1 MDRRTFLKSTGVV
14 IGVLGTGGVLAAC
27 GENAAASIPEGDP
40 TWNVITASFP
50 ELLVGERRRFAF
62 AVTDL
67 ENNPVDSQSIEV
79 YTRTPDGEVTGGPY
93 PVDAFG
99 AGDIGL
105 PIYRTF
111 VDVEAEGPVELV
123 AVEGDDFGAQIMN
136 AVPEE
141 RSQVAI
147 AGSEATSTATPT
159 VDDDRGMEEL
169 CTLRPEDCSM
179 HEHSLDEALAS
190 GVPIMMMFATP
201 AYCQTAVCGPAVETL
216 ETVRASRDWG
226 DIAFIHAEIFT
237 DAGETVAEH
246 VRDWDLPSEPWLFS
260 IGRDGRIVARVDGPM
275 VEAELIE
282 LAEELL

>member
-1 MDRRTFLKSTGVV
+1 MDRRTFLKSTGVLL
-14 IGVLGTGGVLAAC
+14 GVLGAGGALTAC
-27 GENAAASIPEGDP
+27 GGGGAAIPEGTP

-67 ENNPVDSQSIEV
+67 ENNPVDSQDIEI
-79 YTRTPDGEVTGGPY
+79 YTRNPDGEVTGGPY

-99 AGDIGL
+99 AGAVGL

-111 VDVEAEGPVELV
+111 VDVEDEGPVELV
-123 AVEGDDFGAQIMN
+123 AVQGEDFGTQVMN
-136 AVPEE
+136 AVPPE
-141 RSQVAI
+141 RSQIAI
-147 AGSEATSTATPT
+147 PGSEATSTATPT
-159 VDDDRGMEEL
+159 VDDDLGMAEL

-179 HEHSLDEALAS
+179 HDHSLDEALAE

-216 ETVRASRDWG
+216 ENVRASRDWG

-246 VRDWDLPSEPWLFS
+246 VRDWDLPSEPWLFT
-260 IGRDGRIVARVDGPM
+260 IGRDGRIVSRVDGPM
-275 VEAELIE
+275 VEAELTE

>member
-14 IGVLGTGGVLAAC
+14 LGVLGTGGMLAAC
-27 GENAAASIPEGDP
+27 GEGAAIPDGTP

-67 ENNPVDSQSIEV
+67 ENNPVDSQGIEV
-79 YTRTPDGEVTGGPY
+79 YTRTPDGEITGGPY

-99 AGDIGL
+99 AGAVGL

-123 AVEGDDFGAQIMN
+123 AVEGDDFGGQIMN
-136 AVPEE
+136 AVTPE
-141 RSQVAI
+141 RSQIPI
-147 AGSEATSTATPT
+147 AGSQATPSATPT
-159 VDDDRGMEEL
+159 VDDDHGMEEL
-169 CTLRPEDCSM
+169 CTLRPDDCSM
-179 HEHSLDEALAS
+179 HEISLDEALEA
-190 GVPIMMMFATP
+190 GRPVMLMFATP
-201 AYCQTAVCGPAVETL
+201 AYCQTAVCGPGVETMESVL
-216 ETVRASRDWG
+216 QSRDWD

-246 VRDWDLPSEPWLFS
+246 VREWELPSEPWLFT

-282 LAEELL
+282 LAEEIL